1 MENLDFKI
9 LSGLERVSEIMKVFL
24 RRESSK
30 FKLSPTQVQIL
41 LSLLSEGNLKIKNLE
56 KITSLDKT
64 TLSKS
69 IKNLQKKNFI
79 EKTQSEL
86 DRREKILKIKENKKE
101 SIKNFSL
108 SINLFKKV
116 LKNFSEKEK
125 EIILKFIFDFIDYS
139 IDMGIISLQ
148 KMCSKCI
155 YFKIKNN
162 RFYCKFLNRELKIR
176 DLKINCSDF
185 VSIT

>member
-139 IDMGIISLQ
+139 IDMGLISLQ

-162 RFYCKFLNRELKIR
+162 RFYEKF
-176 DLKINCSDF
+176 
-185 VSIT
+185 